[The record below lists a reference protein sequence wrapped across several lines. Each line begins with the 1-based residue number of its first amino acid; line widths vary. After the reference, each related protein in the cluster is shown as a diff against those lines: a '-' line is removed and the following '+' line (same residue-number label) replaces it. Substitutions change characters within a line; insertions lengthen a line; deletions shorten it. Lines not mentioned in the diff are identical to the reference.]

1 VEEVAQSLPE
11 PTTGA
16 AASWRQEPERRI
28 EVQGERFHATLT
40 SRGGGLLR
48 WELLDYSTRVNRDW
62 KPVELSFRAPEQQA
76 ALVTPLRQLGL
87 GDLSEAPFQV
97 KRADN
102 QSVVFEFR
110 AGGVRIRK
118 TYHFEPDSYLVR
130 LQLELWNESKQ
141 PRAAEFGLRWPAV
154 WRPGPDYESTSLVA
168 HRQGA
173 VEQVDLRGF
182 GKPGFFG
189 SVGGREP
196 ERVRELSG
204 DLDWAGVQTNYFIGA
219 VLPDA
224 PREAEARFEA
234 LEPGREA
241 AVSIGY
247 PAFTIPPG
255 HSGAREFRLY
265 LGPKQPERLEA
276 VGASLRRSISLGWS
290 WVAPLTRL
298 FIWLLDVCHAVIP
311 NYGLAIIL
319 LTVLVRLVTAPLMAK
334 QMRSMKRLGE
344 IQPQLRALQ
353 EKHADDRQR
362 QSQEVM
368 KLMRQAGA
376 NPLGGCLPMLFQFPF
391 LIGLFWALQSSIKLR
406 QAPFVAWIQD
416 LSAPESL
423 FTIPGLDLPLR
434 VLPLVMGGSMV
445 LQQRLTPST
454 MDPSQARM
462 MTVVMP
468 VMLTLISY
476 RFPSGLVLYWFVSN
490 LLAIGHQTLINRR
503 PGKGKPPAR

>member
-1 VEEVAQSLPE
+1 VTKWAK
-11 PTTGA
+11 
-16 AASWRQEPERRI
+16 EPERQI
-28 EVQGERFHATLT
+28 EVEGDHFRATLT

-48 WELLDYSTRVNRDW
+48 WELLDYSTKLGGEW
-62 KPVELSFRAPEQQA
+62 MPVELSFRAPEDHP
-76 ALVTPLRQLGL
+76 ALVTPFQQLGL
-87 GDLSEAPFQV
+87 GDLSQAPFQV
-97 KRADN
+97 EQADN
-102 QSVVFEFR
+102 QTVVFEFS
-110 AGGVRIRK
+110 ADGVRIRK
-118 TYHFEPDSYLVR
+118 TYRFEAASYLVR
-130 LQLELWNESKQ
+130 LQLELWNESSR
-141 PRAAEFGLRWPAV
+141 PLAAELALVWPAARRV
-154 WRPGPDYESTSLVA
+154 GPDYESTSLVA

-182 GKPGFFG
+182 GAPSFFG
-189 SVGGREP
+189 SLGGREP
-196 ERVRELSG
+196 ERVRELAG

-224 PREAEARFEA
+224 PREARARFEA
-234 LEPGREA
+234 LQAGLQA
-241 AVSIGY
+241 TVSISY

-255 HSGAREFRLY
+255 HSGGREFRLY

-276 VGASLRRSISLGWS
+276 VGASLHRSISLGWS

-298 FIWLLDVCHAVIP
+298 FIWLLDVCHAIIP

-334 QMRSMKRLGE
+334 QMRSMKRLGA

-416 LSAPESL
+416 LSVPESL
-423 FTIPGLDLPLR
+423 FTIPGLELPVR

-445 LQQRLTPST
+445 LQQKMTPST

-490 LLAIGHQTLINRR
+490 LLAIGHQMLMNRR
-503 PGKGKPPAR
+503 PEKGTVPAR